1 MEQNVELVFGP
12 MLIGVFMNCIL
23 YGVLYILVT
32 ETVNTGSDMG
42 LVYEPLVL
50 QWGMEKATVFVPL
63 MLTASPIVTVMT
75 STPIK
80 LFLAWRVKLASNST
94 VIPLIICILAVTSLI
109 GGVATTISL
118 CFIKQFSQ
126 LHRFEPAVLV
136 WLVSSD
142 VADVLITSSLSLN
155 LYHKKTGTRT
165 TDDLLDRIIRLTI
178 QTGLVTTT
186 VAIAELVVYSTTTT
200 TLFCLFDFVLAKLY
214 SNSLLSTLNAR
225 EHWRSLAR
233 PQEPISLGS
242 RARKGQVNAGSHSP
256 PSADTGDIQNIYD
269 ISLENGVMSAE
280 PTEEAKSS
288 HAESWYHETTPG
300 QVSTGMPHT
309 RVVVNTVVERHV
321 DRLNEGF

>member
-1 MEQNVELVFGP
+1 
-12 MLIGVFMNCIL
+12 
-23 YGVLYILVT
+23 
-32 ETVNTGSDMG
+32 
-42 LVYEPLVL
+42 
-50 QWGMEKATVFVPL
+50 
-63 MLTASPIVTVMT
+63 MT
-75 STPIK
+75 STPIQ
-80 LFLAWRVKLASNST
+80 LFLAWRVKLTSNST
-94 VIPLIICILAVTSLI
+94 VIPLIICIFAVTSLI
-109 GGVATTISL
+109 GGVATTISI
-118 CFIKQFSQ
+118 CFIKQLSQ

-136 WLVSSD
+136 WLVSSA

-155 LYHKKTGTRT
+155 LYHRKTGIRT

-225 EHWRSLAR
+225 EHWRSLSR
-233 PQEPISLGS
+233 PQGPIPLGS
-242 RARKGQVNAGSHSP
+242 RAGRGQVHPGSHSS
-256 PSADTGDIQNIYD
+256 PSDDTRDIQNTYD

-280 PTEEAKSS
+280 PADEAKSS
-288 HAESWYHETTPG
+288 HTEWYHETTPG

-321 DRLNEGF
+321 DPLNERV